1 MKIKKKRTLFVLA
14 IFFAIA
20 GTYSFVQH
28 DFEIAKNLDIYATLL
43 RQINTYYV
51 DDINVNDMVKK
62 SIDAMLNDLDPYTV
76 YYPESDLE
84 EFKLMTT
91 GQYGGIGALIQQ
103 DSDYVIISEPYEQ
116 TPAMEAGLRAGD
128 KIIAIDG
135 KSAKG
140 KSVSDVSTLLKGQ
153 PGTKIKLS
161 IQSYGKKGSVVKEIE
176 RREIKLP
183 AIAYS
188 GMIDNE
194 IGYIHLSQ
202 FTDNAGK
209 NVKDAYLQLKT
220 QNMKYL
226 VLDLRNNGGGL
237 LNEAVNIVN
246 LFVPKGELV
255 VSTKG
260 KKADLNQQFY
270 TTNEPLDTEIP
281 IVVLVNSNSASAS
294 EIVAGCLQDL
304 DRAIIVG
311 ERTFGKGLVQNVLPL
326 SYNTRLKVTVS
337 KYYIPSGRCI
347 QKIDYG
353 HKDSNGVNILK
364 NDSTAT
370 AFKTRHGRTVYDYGG
385 IEPDIKITP
394 ETYSTVLLAL
404 LEKRIIFNYANEFK
418 LRNKT
423 IPLAKE
429 FQFTDEMYEEFV
441 NYAEKQN
448 LQYETFTERELK
460 RLESAVK
467 DDKFSNTIQKEI
479 ESLKENIN
487 NEKKSDYQ
495 KYKKEISEML
505 YLEII
510 NRYYYQSGASEA
522 ALKIDPEIAKI
533 KELFHQPGLT
543 DYQKLLKSE

>member
-194 IGYIHLSQ
+194 IGYIYLSQ

-423 IPLAKE
+423 IPPAKE

-487 NEKKSDYQ
+487 NEKKSDYK